1 MSTHDTIAAISTPLG
16 KGGIGVVR
24 ISGKKAFSV
33 AEELFVPHAEK
44 KLSDSDS
51 HTAHHGYIAV
61 PGTGEMVDEVLVTV
75 MRAPKTYTAEDV
87 VEISCHGGIVPMK
100 NILELC
106 LSGGA
111 RLAEPGEFTKR
122 AFLNG
127 RMDLAQAEAV
137 LDIICSQTDA
147 SRKIAVEQLKGALS
161 KEVRSLRSEVLDVL
175 SLIEASIDFSQEDID
190 LPGAKRISSSIAST
204 LSRITEILKTS
215 DKGIRIRE
223 GASVVICGRP
233 NVGKSSLMNALLRH
247 DRVIVTPVAGTT
259 RDVIEE
265 SIILSGVKVKV
276 SDTAGIIDTHDRVEL
291 EGIRRSRE
299 KLDTADIVIFVL
311 DLSRD
316 LTERDEEVFRTLEG
330 KKVVIAANKADLEQ
344 AFEISY
350 ASSKFDGREILKIS
364 ALKKEGL
371 ETIEDAVAKE
381 LFDGDPAEPEGVM
394 VTNMRHKDNL
404 VKAAGCL
411 ERAAEI
417 TGEGYNPE
425 LLASDLKEAVDSL
438 GSITGETVEDDI
450 LDKIFSQFCIGK

>member
-1 MSTHDTIAAISTPLG
+1 
-16 KGGIGVVR
+16 
-24 ISGKKAFSV
+24 
-33 AEELFVPHAEK
+33 
-44 KLSDSDS
+44 
-51 HTAHHGYIAV
+51 
-61 PGTGEMVDEVLVTV
+61 
-75 MRAPKTYTAEDV
+75 
-87 VEISCHGGIVPMK
+87 
-100 NILELC
+100 
-106 LSGGA
+106 
-111 RLAEPGEFTKR
+111 
-122 AFLNG
+122 
-127 RMDLAQAEAV
+127 
-137 LDIICSQTDA
+137 
-147 SRKIAVEQLKGALS
+147 
-161 KEVRSLRSEVLDVL
+161 
-175 SLIEASIDFSQEDID
+175 
-190 LPGAKRISSSIAST
+190 
-204 LSRITEILKTS
+204 
-215 DKGIRIRE
+215 
-223 GASVVICGRP
+223 
-233 NVGKSSLMNALLRH
+233 
-247 DRVIVTPVAGTT
+247 
-259 RDVIEE
+259 
-265 SIILSGVKVKV
+265 
-276 SDTAGIIDTHDRVEL
+276 VEL

-371 ETIEDAVAKE
+371 EKIEDAVAKE

-411 ERAAEI
+411 ERAAAI

>member
-1 MSTHDTIAAISTPLG
+1 MSTNDTIAAISTPLG
-16 KGGIGVVR
+16 EGGIGVVR
-24 ISGKKAFSV
+24 ISGKQAFSV
-33 AEELFVPHAEK
+33 AEEMFVPHAEK
-44 KLSDSDS
+44 RLADSDS
-51 HTAHHGYIAV
+51 HTAHHGYIAA

-75 MRAPKTYTAEDV
+75 MRSPKTYTAEDV

-100 NILELC
+100 NILGLC

-147 SRKIAVEQLKGALS
+147 SRKVAVQQLKGALS
-161 KEVRSLRSEVLDVL
+161 KEVMSLRSEVLEVL

-190 LPGAKRISSSIAST
+190 LPEAEKVSSRVGAT
-204 LSRITEILKTS
+204 LSRITEMLKTS
-215 DKGIRIRE
+215 EKGMMMRE
-223 GASVVICGRP
+223 GASIVICGRP

-276 SDTAGIIDTHDRVEL
+276 SDTAGIIETSDRVEL

-316 LTERDEEVFRTLEG
+316 LTERDEEVFRTLED
-330 KKVVIAANKADLEQ
+330 KKIVIVANKADLDQ
-344 AFEISY
+344 AFDLTD
-350 ASSKFDGREILKIS
+350 ASKRFSGRGILKIS

-371 ETIEDAVAKE
+371 ESIEDAVAKE
-381 LFDGDPAEPEGVM
+381 LFDGEPEVPEGVM

-404 VKAAGCL
+404 EKAAECL
-411 ERAAEI
+411 ERAADV
-417 TGEGYNPE
+417 TGKGYKPE
-425 LLASDLKEAVDSL
+425 LLASDLKEAVDNL
-438 GSITGETVEDDI
+438 GLITGETVEDDI